1 MMSQK
6 PRPNWKFG
14 MKVDTQRIIDRYLGT
29 FICRIFSIYYRLV
42 KKDRHPGKTKKI
54 LVILLS
60 EMGALVLAYPMFQR
74 LKEKFPGADL
84 QVMLFEKNR
93 EVVELL
99 GVVPTENILTIRDRS
114 LVTFAGDTLKVW
126 FRMRRIKFDAVID
139 CELFSRVSSILAFLS
154 GAAVRVGFHP
164 HTQEG
169 LYRGNF
175 INRPVLYNPYHH
187 ISRQFLTLV
196 EAIDSP
202 SHPKAKRRVPDE
214 KLKIPAIT
222 VEPREIEDAQKR
234 LFSMAPELENK
245 QIVLIYPGGGLLPIR
260 AWPLDYYCR
269 LAEELLQRG
278 YAVCVIG
285 LAEDKEIA
293 AKILSHTRSR
303 SCVDL
308 TGYTKTI
315 RDLTLIFHFSVL
327 LITNDGGP
335 GHFAAMTPIPT
346 IIFYGPETPTLYGT
360 MAENARNLFLG
371 LSCSPCVTAYNHRK
385 SPCDGDNLCLKKISP
400 DEVLAN
406 ALEILESSKVQ
417 G

>member
-1 MMSQK
+1 
-6 PRPNWKFG
+6 

-29 FICRIFSIYYRLV
+29 FICRIFSIYYRLF
-42 KKDRHPGKTKKI
+42 KKDCHPGKAKKI

-74 LKEKFPGADL
+74 LKEKFPGSDL

-93 EVVELL
+93 EVLELL
-99 GVVPTENILTIRDRS
+99 GVVPSENILTIRDRS
-114 LVTFAGDTLKVW
+114 LLTFARDTLEVW
-126 FRMRRIKFDAVID
+126 SRMRRIKFDAVID

-175 INRPVLYNPYHH
+175 MNRPVLYNPYHH

-196 EAIDSP
+196 EAIDS
-202 SHPKAKRRVPDE
+202 STHPRAKRRVPNE
-214 KLKIPAIT
+214 KLKIPAIEF
-222 VEPREIEDAQKR
+222 EPREIENAKKR
-234 LFSMAPELENK
+234 LFDRAPELANK
-245 QIVLIYPGGGLLPIR
+245 KIVLIYPGGGLLPIR
-260 AWPLDYYCR
+260 AWPLEYYCR
-269 LAEELLQRG
+269 LAEELLQRD

-285 LAEDKEIA
+285 LAEDQAVAEV
-293 AKILSHTRSR
+293 ILSHTRRR

-315 RDLTLIFHFSVL
+315 RDLMLIFHFSAL

-335 GHFAAMTPIPT
+335 GHFAAMTPIPA

-360 MAENARNLFLG
+360 MAENAHNLFLG

-400 DEVLAN
+400 DEVLMK

-417 G
+417 GSAQPIAVKRPV